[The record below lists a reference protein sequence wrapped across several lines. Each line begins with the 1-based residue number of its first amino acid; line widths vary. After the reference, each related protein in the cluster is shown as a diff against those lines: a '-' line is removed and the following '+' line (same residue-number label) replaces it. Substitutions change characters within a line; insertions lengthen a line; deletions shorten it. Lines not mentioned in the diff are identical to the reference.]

1 LSQVPNTLS
10 PDSATKVKR
19 FFDKFYQPTAA
30 FSAADIDSAIG
41 YFLKRGFEEVSATST
56 ANILLAQARIDKI
69 PVQKLLDTLDGVN
82 DVQLNNV
89 VGQILNNSRDKT
101 SQLGFKTNIEG
112 LRLEAR
118 NIIV

>member
-1 LSQVPNTLS
+1 MAASSDNPKLQSQEL
-10 PDSATKVKR
+10 TKK
-19 FFDKFYQPTAA
+19 FFDNYYNKEISYNASEVDA
-30 FSAADIDSAIG
+30 VIG

>member
-1 LSQVPNTLS
+1 MSQVPNTLS

-69 PVQKLLDTLDGVN
+69 FANEQIKNLIHLQRNQNLL
-82 DVQLNNV
+82 
-89 VGQILNNSRDKT
+89 
-101 SQLGFKTNIEG
+101 
-112 LRLEAR
+112 
-118 NIIV
+118 